1 MRRLLVITALATA
14 SVLLA
19 ACGSSSGSSHGSSM
33 GSAMSSGEQNAPVV
47 PGAPEITVS
56 GKAYSFAPKRIE
68 LAAGTDANIALTST
82 DLPHDVTVVGVGH
95 VVHAQAGKTARGGL
109 RITKPG
115 TYTFYCSV
123 TGHRAAGMTGKIVV
137 S

>member
-1 MRRLLVITALATA
+1 MRRIAGFTLFTTA

-19 ACGSSSGSSHGSSM
+19 ACGGSSSHGTSM
-33 GSAMSSGEQNAPVV
+33 GSGMSSGEKNAPVV
-47 PGAPEITVS
+47 PGALEVAVS
-56 GKAYSFAPKRIE
+56 GKAYSFTPNRIE
-68 LAAGTDANIALTST
+68 LAPGSDATIALSST

-109 RITKPG
+109 KITKPG

-123 TGHRAAGMTGKIVV
+123 QGHRAAGMTGKIVV